1 MPTSTSAEATE
12 VAAEAA
18 APAPKA
24 RTLSARPRLKAAVVA
39 EPEAAAEEAAPAPAP
54 KRATKAT
61 AASAPAAAPAPA
73 PSGKGS
79 QNLQDQF
86 LNHLRKNKTPVTM
99 FLVKGVKL
107 QGIVTWFDNFSI
119 LLRRDGQS
127 QLVYKHAVSTIMPS
141 TPIDTRLF
149 GTTEG
154 NKKARLLQDVFLASI
169 RAAAVQVTMFLVN
182 GVMLQGRVAA
192 YDLFC
197 MMLEREGYVQL
208 AYKHA
213 VSTIQPVTPVD
224 LTGEW
229 DGEEETDA

>member
-1 MPTSTSAEATE
+1 MTETTETSETPEAKPARKLTARPKLKAATPPPAPE
-12 VAAEAA
+12 AEAA
-18 APAPKA
+18 PVPAP
-24 RTLSARPRLKAAVVA
+24 
-39 EPEAAAEEAAPAPAP
+39 
-54 KRATKAT
+54 
-61 AASAPAAAPAPA
+61 APAAAPSGAV
-73 PSGKGS
+73 SGKGG

-149 GTTEG
+149 GTSEG
-154 NKKARLLQDVFLASI
+154 NKKARLLQDVFLSSI
-169 RAAAVQVTMFLVN
+169 RAAAAQVTMFLVN

-197 MMLEREGYVQL
+197 MLLEREGYVQL

-213 VSTIQPVTPVD
+213 VSTIQPLTPVD

-229 DGEEETDA
+229 DGEEDSDA